1 MVFLLIY
8 VDCVI
13 KKEGKKRNQRV
24 SKFKKKYVS
33 ENPLVNSGK
42 TKGIILKKDYSRDN
56 TFF

>member
-1 MVFLLIY
+1 MLIVFL
-8 VDCVI
+8 
-13 KKEGKKRNQRV
+13 KKKGKKRNQRV

-42 TKGIILKKDYSRDN
+42 AKGIILKKDYSRDN